1 MIVPVLLAGL
11 ALILAYIGSHR
22 SITRFQLLFI
32 AAFFAAGAIM
42 VLHPEMANRVAALM
56 NVGRGADLLM
66 YFAVLCGVLVCANF
80 YFRFKQNE
88 QVVTTIV
95 RQLALL
101 SPMQPSKEESW
112 PKS

>member
-1 MIVPVLLAGL
+1 MIVPVLLLGL

-22 SITRFQLLFI
+22 SISRLQFI
-32 AAFFAAGAIM
+32 FITAFFAVGGSL
-42 VLHPEMANRVAALM
+42 VLAPELADRAAAAV

-66 YFAVLCGVLVCANF
+66 YFAVLCGVLIAANF

-88 QVVTTIV
+88 QVLTTIV

-101 SPMQPSKEESW
+101 SPTQPPEDPSCR
-112 PKS
+112 KS